1 MASRRLFPP
10 VALLL
15 ALLAGL
21 AFAQVPATPAAPGTK
36 PSPAPAVTAPAP
48 PPVTTP
54 APPPVTTPAA
64 PTTPPAAPA
73 VTAPAAP
80 ATAARAAPAA
90 SARSAQ
96 PVPLDRV
103 LVVVNDE
110 AVTQWD
116 LNEQRRIVLSQLR
129 ASNIQPP
136 SNDVLDKQVLERLIV
151 ERAIL
156 QYAKETGIRV
166 DDTTVERTIM
176 RVAEENKIAPDEF
189 RKVLE
194 REGIAYANYREDIR
208 RQVIIQRV
216 REREVD
222 SKLNVSDAEVDN
234 YLATVASQAGG
245 EDEYLLSHIYVTVPE
260 QATPDVVESRRR
272 RAEEALAQ
280 VKSGQDFA
288 QVAAAYS
295 NAPDASSGG
304 NLGWRTRA
312 RLPSVFAEIVR
323 SMQPGDVSSVLRSA
337 GGFHVVKLAERRNRN
352 QPTVVDQTHARH
364 ILIKVNETTS
374 EAEGKT
380 RIDRL
385 KDRLGGGAKF
395 EDLARVNSEDASAA
409 RGGDLGWISPG
420 DTVPDFERAMNKL
433 AVNEVSA
440 PVRTPFGWHLIQVLE
455 RRKQDVTEERRRDQA
470 RQAIRQRKSEEQ
482 LEDFIRQLRDRTYV
496 EYKTDER

>member
-1 MASRRLFPP
+1 MASRRLH
-10 VALLL
+10 VHACAIL
-15 ALLAGL
+15 ALTGAA
-21 AFAQVPATPAAPGTK
+21 AFAQAPATPA
-36 PSPAPAVTAPAP
+36 
-48 PPVTTP
+48 
-54 APPPVTTPAA
+54 
-64 PTTPPAAPA
+64 
-73 VTAPAAP
+73 
-80 ATAARAAPAA
+80 RAG
-90 SARSAQ
+90 AQ

-116 LNEQRRIVLSQLR
+116 LNEQRRIVLSQLK
-129 ASNIQPP
+129 ASNIAPP
-136 SNDVLDKQVLERLIV
+136 PNDVLDKQVLERLIV
-151 ERAIL
+151 ERSLL

-166 DDTTVERTIM
+166 DDTTVERTIL
-176 RVAEENKIAPDEF
+176 RVAEENKLAPDEF

-208 RQVIIQRV
+208 RQVIVQRV
-216 REREVD
+216 RVREID
-222 SKLNVSDAEVDN
+222 IKINVSDADVDN
-234 YLATVASQAGG
+234 YLATIASQAGG

-260 QATPDVVESRRR
+260 QATPDVVESRRQ

-280 VKSGQDFA
+280 VRAGKDFA

-312 RLPSVFAEIVR
+312 RLPSVFAEVVR
-323 SMQPGDVSSVLRSA
+323 TMKPGDVSAVLRSA
-337 GGFHVVKLAERRNRN
+337 GGFHVVKLAEQRNRN

-364 ILIKVNETTS
+364 ILVKVNETTS
-374 EAEGKT
+374 EAEART

-385 KDRLGGGAKF
+385 KDRLASGAKF
-395 EDLARVNSEDASAA
+395 EDLARVNSEDASSA

-420 DTVPDFERAMNKL
+420 DTVPDFERAMDKL

-440 PVRTPFGWHLIQVLE
+440 PIRTPFGWHLIQVLE
-455 RRKQDVTEERRRDQA
+455 RRRQDVTVERRRDQA

-496 EYKTDER
+496 EYKNDER